1 MKEAILEKL
10 KEIEKRFNVTV
21 IYAVESGSRAWGFA
35 SKDSDWDCRFIFKR
49 PLADYISVKK
59 KRDVI
64 DADDVPIE
72 KDLDFGGW
80 DIFKAMDL
88 LAKSNPPLME
98 WLFSPIVYLEKGI
111 AAESMRK
118 YVANHYSNRASAYH
132 YLHMAEGNF
141 KIYIKDKPEVLRKKY
156 LYVLRPLLCLD
167 WIKSKDSTPPVKFMD
182 VANGLKLD
190 SGVYSAINKLF
201 EEKIS
206 GQELGMGPHDS
217 ALDSFIAEKLED
229 LNKWIVDSPVK
240 KPDYT
245 ELDRILREDVF
256 GKELKN

>member
-1 MKEAILEKL
+1 
-10 KEIEKRFNVTV
+10 
-21 IYAVESGSRAWGFA
+21 
-35 SKDSDWDCRFIFKR
+35 
-49 PLADYISVKK
+49 
-59 KRDVI
+59 
-64 DADDVPIE
+64 
-72 KDLDFGGW
+72 
-80 DIFKAMDL
+80 
-88 LAKSNPPLME
+88 
-98 WLFSPIVYLEKGI
+98 
-111 AAESMRK
+111 
-118 YVANHYSNRASAYH
+118 
-132 YLHMAEGNF
+132 MAEGNF
-141 KIYIKDKPEVLRKKY
+141 KIYIKDKPEVQRKKY

-206 GQELGMGPHDS
+206 GQELGMGSHDS
-217 ALDSFIAEKLED
+217 ALDNFIAEKLED

-256 GKELKN
+256 GKELKK